1 MLAYLH
7 VKNIALIKELEIDFD
22 KGLNILT
29 GETGAGKSIV
39 LGSINYVLGAKLK
52 KDFIRSGAKEAI
64 VECVFDISK
73 NHYDEQNIKGLFI
86 KYGISEDENGII
98 VSRKTTLNGR
108 SVFRINGEVVR
119 LEVITALASLLI
131 DIHSQHEHQSL
142 LSSSRQLDLLDRF
155 AGESMNDLLR
165 KYYSKYKEYNI
176 LTSSINLDL
185 MDDEKRRR
193 EIAFLKFEM
202 NEIKEASLEINEDII
217 LQTKF
222 DKLSHSKTILQELS
236 NLNNTLYNGAD
247 LSHIVSSSLGELKKL
262 NQFDIDLNTIVE
274 SLLQLEDL
282 LGTLNRDVVSY
293 IENIEDFEEEVYF
306 VEKRLDLIN
315 QLKLKYGDTIDEIYN
330 YLEEKETE
338 HEQLVDFEKTLI
350 ETKENIKQIKNE
362 LLNISNDIYQ
372 LRIEKA
378 NKLKNLI
385 EESLSDLNLENS
397 KFNIKITKE
406 NEFLSKGMNKVNFMI
421 STNKGEELK
430 PLKEVASGGELSRI
444 MLAIKSILAS
454 VDGVD
459 TLVFDEIDTGI
470 SGQTAQKVAVK
481 MAELSTERQLIC
493 ITHLPQITAMANQH
507 YLIQKDIIKNKTIT
521 SMRLLKEQESIEEVA
536 RMLSGAVTSKAILD
550 SAKEMK
556 QFAKTISKN

>member
-176 LTSSINLDL
+176 LTSSINIDL